1 MIGFWL
7 GMKIMFPSLSFS
19 FGSET
24 VFMKRTNWFD
34 RQFPR
39 IHDNGL
45 MPGLI
50 ERLEGTPARL
60 LNKLK
65 IAPES
70 ASRLGSNHA
79 WSLKKEVGHLL
90 DLEPLWY
97 IRLNEIKRGE
107 KELLAADLTNR
118 KTFETAHDE
127 SSFEKLVHDFSIE
140 RFKLV
145 SLFRGL
151 TDAEMENISV
161 HPRLKTNMRAVDM
174 AWFVAEHDDHHLAQ
188 IQLLMEEAGLI

>member
-1 MIGFWL
+1 
-7 GMKIMFPSLSFS
+7 
-19 FGSET
+19 
-24 VFMKRTNWFD
+24 MKRTKWFD

-60 LNKLK
+60 LNKLR
-65 IAPES
+65 IAPEFVS
-70 ASRLGSNHA
+70 QSGSGHP
-79 WSLKKEVGHLL
+79 WSLKKEIGHLI

-97 IRLNEIKRGE
+97 ERLNEIRRGE

-118 KTFETAHDE
+118 KTFETAHDA
-127 SSFEKLVHDFSIE
+127 SSFENLVEDFSVE
-140 RFKLV
+140 RSKLV

-151 TDAEMENISV
+151 TEEEMENISV
-161 HPRLKTNMRAVDM
+161 HPRLKTNMRAIDL

-188 IQLLMEEAGLI
+188 MQLLMEEAGLS